1 MSEIPPREEAHGAE
15 AAPEPAGRRVGGFVA
30 IFVVTVLFLLTA
42 YRYTVDTRVNDW
54 YLFQVARHTSWVLDK
69 IGHSSELENRY
80 LSNEDPARVRA
91 TLAAWGEGREA
102 PSEDEVARSPKEP
115 LTPWEKWSYRALQA
129 RRAGKGAG
137 NGPGVSFI
145 LRPGI
150 STEISD
156 LSERLSDLD
165 GDTALAPAERE
176 KQQAPLLARLTE
188 LQEIQQEI
196 RRGERPQEEDTTRMF
211 PFVVVSECGAIEVMA
226 IFLAAVL
233 AFPATWRKK
242 AFGLVAGVPL
252 MYSVNIFRLS
262 FLGVVGALDTEHKW
276 FKFAHEYVWQAV
288 YIVFVVAV
296 WLAWVEYIVKRKTP

>member
-1 MSEIPPREEAHGAE
+1 MSESPPREEAHGAE
-15 AAPEPAGRRVGGFVA
+15 AAPESSGRRVRGFVA
-30 IFVVTVLFLLTA
+30 VFVVTVLFLLTA

-69 IGHSSELENRY
+69 IGHSSELESRY
-80 LSNEDPARVRA
+80 LSNDEPARVRA
-91 TLAAWGEGREA
+91 TLAAWEDGR
-102 PSEDEVARSPKEP
+102 DEPTADETARAAAGP

-137 NGPGVSFI
+137 NGPGVSFV
-145 LRPGI
+145 LRPGL
-150 STEISD
+150 STEIAD
-156 LSERLSDLD
+156 LSLRLSDLD
-165 GDTALAPAERE
+165 RDAGLSPERRGAL
-176 KQQAPLLARLTE
+176 QAPLLDRLKE
-188 LQEIQQEI
+188 LQEVQQQI
-196 RRGERPQEEDTTRMF
+196 RRGERPQEEDTSRMF

-242 AFGLVAGVPL
+242 AFGLAAGVPL

-296 WLAWVEYIVKRKTP
+296 WLAWVEYIVKRKNP

>member
-1 MSEIPPREEAHGAE
+1 MSESPLREEAHGAE
-15 AAPEPAGRRVGGFVA
+15 APPEASRRRVGGFV
-30 IFVVTVLFLLTA
+30 IVFVVTVLFLLTA

-69 IGHSSELENRY
+69 IGHSSELEGRY
-80 LSNEDPARVRA
+80 LSNDDPAHVRA
-91 TLAAWGEGREA
+91 TLGAWKDGREEPLA
-102 PSEDEVARSPKEP
+102 DEAARAAGGP
-115 LTPWEKWSYRALQA
+115 LTPWEKWSYRAIRA
-129 RRAGKGAG
+129 RREGKGAG

-145 LRPGI
+145 LRPGL
-150 STEISD
+150 STEIAD
-156 LSERLSDLD
+156 LSLRLSDMD
-165 GDTALAPAERE
+165 RDTGLSREERE
-176 KQQAPLLARLTE
+176 KLQGPLLARLNE
-188 LQEIQQEI
+188 LQQIQQQI

-242 AFGLVAGVPL
+242 AVGLAAGVPL

-296 WLAWVEYIVKRKTP
+296 WLAWVEYIVKRKNP

>member
-1 MSEIPPREEAHGAE
+1 MSESPPREEAHE
-15 AAPEPAGRRVGGFVA
+15 PKAAPETSGRRVGGFVA
-30 IFVVTVLFLLTA
+30 VFVVTVLFLLTA

-69 IGHSSELENRY
+69 IGHSSELEGRY
-80 LSNEDPARVRA
+80 LSNDEPARVRA
-91 TLAAWGEGREA
+91 TLSAWGEGREEPTA
-102 PSEDEVARSPKEP
+102 DEVARAAAGP
-115 LTPWEKWSYRALQA
+115 LTPWEKWSYRAIKA

-145 LRPGI
+145 LRPGL

-156 LSERLSDLD
+156 LSLRLSDLD
-165 GDTALAPAERE
+165 RNAGLSRE
-176 KQQAPLLARLTE
+176 KRDALQTPLLERLKE
-188 LQEIQQEI
+188 LQEVQQQI
-196 RRGERPQEEDTTRMF
+196 RRGERPQEEDTSRMF

-242 AFGLVAGVPL
+242 AVGLAAGVPL

-296 WLAWVEYIVKRKTP
+296 WLAWVEYIVKRKSP